1 MKFLSKLRPFDYLV
15 ISILLICAIVFII
28 TTAHI
33 RTTSGK
39 KIEAVVPVDIE
50 VFFKGVTLTSNNN
63 PFEVGDETF
72 ITIRNVPYTKLE
84 IKKVSFERKKIFV
97 PNGSGYKLVEDVTS
111 PFQYDFLVTVKDS
124 AKITD
129 DGAVAGG
136 NKIKI
141 GLPVTL
147 EGMDYRF
154 SGVVSNI
161 SVNEDEIKEN
171 NDNE

>member
-1 MKFLSKLRPFDYLV
+1 MNFLRKLRPFDYFV
-15 ISILLICAIVFII
+15 ILIVCICAIVFII

-39 KIEAVVPVDIE
+39 KIETTFPVDIE
-50 VFFKGVTLTSNNN
+50 VFFKGITLSSNNI
-63 PFEVGDETF
+63 PLEVGDKTF

-84 IKKVSFERKKIFV
+84 IKKVSYERKKIFV
-97 PNGSGYKLVEDVTS
+97 PSGGSYKLVDDLTS
-111 PFQYDFLVTVKDS
+111 PFQYDVLVVVRDD

-129 DGAVAGG
+129 DGAVVGG

-147 EGMDYRF
+147 EGLDYRF
-154 SGVVSNI
+154 NGIVSNI
-161 SVNEDEIKEN
+161 TKYETPQEDNKTE
-171 NDNE
+171 